1 MIVGDYGSFR
11 RLPGQIAIYRAGQA
25 LIRGD
30 VTETMRHASHA
41 LNLLPEHD
49 DFGRGAATGLLGLA
63 LWTSGD
69 LEAGHRMYTRCMAFL
84 ERAGF
89 ISDLFGCALVL
100 ADIRITQGRLHE
112 AMRTYERALQVASE
126 HSTAVLRGT
135 ADMHVGMSGLY
146 HEWGDPD
153 AALHHLQVSTELG
166 EHNGLRQNPYRSRVA
181 MARIRESQG
190 DLDAAVDLLLESER
204 LYVGDFSPNVR
215 PVPALKARMWLS
227 QGRIYDALEWARE
240 KNLSADDDLSYLH
253 EYEHITLARTFLAR
267 YRLDQDEESLRK
279 AIGLLARLLDAA
291 EAGGRMG
298 SAIEILVLLA
308 LVHEA
313 LDDIPAALVPLERA
327 LTLAEPEGY
336 VRIFVDEGE
345 PMARL
350 LSEASDRG
358 IIPDH
363 TGRLLTA
370 LDMPIPAIRHTP
382 ASSAPNSAGSLIEPL
397 SPRELEVLRL
407 IAQGLSNHEIGEALF
422 LALSTVKGHNREIFG
437 KLGVQ
442 RRTEAVARARE
453 IGLL

>member
-1 MIVGDYGSFR
+1 
-11 RLPGQIAIYRAGQA
+11 
-25 LIRGD
+25 
-30 VTETMRHASHA
+30 
-41 LNLLPEHD
+41 
-49 DFGRGAATGLLGLA
+49 
-63 LWTSGD
+63 
-69 LEAGHRMYTRCMAFL
+69 MAFL

-166 EHNGLRQNPYRSRVA
+166 EHNGLRQNPYRWCVA

-190 DLDAAVDLLLESER
+190 DLDAAVDLLLEAER

-215 PVPALKARMWLS
+215 PVPALLARMWLK
-227 QGRIYDALEWARE
+227 QDRAEEALGWARE
-240 KNLSADDDLSYLH
+240 RDLSAGDDLSYLH
-253 EYEHITLARTFLAR
+253 EYEHITLAMILLAR
-267 YRLDQDEESLRK
+267 YKNEQDGD
-279 AIGLLARLLDAA
+279 AIGEAMGLWNRLLEAA

-298 SAIEILVLLA
+298 SAIEILILLA
-308 LVHEA
+308 IAHEA

-336 VRIFVDEGE
+336 VRIFVNEGE

-350 LSEASDRG
+350 LSEAYAHG
-358 IIPDH
+358 IMPEY
-363 TGRLLTA
+363 TGRLLA
-370 LDMPIPAIRHTP
+370 SLDRPVPEIGHTL
-382 ASSAPNSAGSLIEPL
+382 ASPVPNPTGALIEPL

-407 IAQGLSNHEIGEALF
+407 IAQGLSNHEIGDRLF